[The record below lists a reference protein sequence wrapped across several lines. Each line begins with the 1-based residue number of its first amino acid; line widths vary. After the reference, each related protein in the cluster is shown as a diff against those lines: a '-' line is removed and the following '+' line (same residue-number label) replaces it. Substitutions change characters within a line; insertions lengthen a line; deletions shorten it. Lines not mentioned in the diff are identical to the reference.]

1 MYLKTQNPKNFSI
14 YHATPVEISDII
26 QNHNS
31 NKSIGAKSL
40 SIKVLKSI
48 KGVILVSL
56 CEIIHKSFASDILPD
71 ILKY

>member
-1 MYLKTQNPKNFSI
+1 MYLKTQNPENFSI

-40 SIKVLKSI
+40 LIKVLKSI

-56 CEIIHKSFASDILPD
+56 CEIIHKSLASDILPD